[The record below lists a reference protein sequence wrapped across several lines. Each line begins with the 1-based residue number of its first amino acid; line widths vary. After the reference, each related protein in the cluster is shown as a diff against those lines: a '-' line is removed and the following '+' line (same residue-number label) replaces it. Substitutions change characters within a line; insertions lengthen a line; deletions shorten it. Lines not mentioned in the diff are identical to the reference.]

1 MKYQGSPS
9 GLAFVQRLAAI
20 VAIGPAFFPGA
31 DTIALKS
38 FMRVPPGVP
47 VTLAD
52 VADLSG
58 TEAEG
63 LGSVVVLVAAPA
75 PGAAASVD
83 LAQIRRV
90 LEGQPKLNMGRLTI
104 SGTSCSVRG
113 AAAD

>member
-1 MKYQGSPS
+1 MKYQGSRS
-9 GLAFVQRLAAI
+9 GLAFVQRLAAT
-20 VAIGPAFFPGA
+20 VVLGLAVFSRA

-38 FMRVPPGVP
+38 FMRVPPGSP

-58 TEAEG
+58 AEAEG
-63 LGSVVVLVAAPA
+63 LGSVVVLAAAPA

-90 LEGQPKLNMGRLTI
+90 LEGQPKLNM
-104 SGTSCSVRG
+104 
-113 AAAD
+113 